1 VSDADFRSDFGGAVA
16 AGQSVSMIFWWVED
30 ANSSNYQDVSIAVS
44 NWVDNYNSVPTLSI
58 SGFGT
63 SRGMVRGDD
72 DLRILH
78 WRTLTNNLKAGEDA
92 PAVLFN
98 FNMIQIPSGS

>member
-1 VSDADFRSDFGGAVA
+1 MSDADFRSNFGGAVA
-16 AGQSVSMIFWWVED
+16 AGASVNFICWWVED
-30 ANSSNYQDVSIAVS
+30 ANSTNYQDVSIAVE

-63 SRGMVRGDD
+63 SRGMTKGDD

-78 WRTLTNNLKAGEDA
+78 WRTLTNNLSPDDDS
-92 PAVLFN
+92 PPVLFN
-98 FNMIQIPSGS
+98 FNIVQIPSGS